1 LPPQNK
7 IMNYKYTKK
16 TKLIATFKLSEEV
29 MKELKQYS
37 KIMKKDCQDI
47 LIKTNKDKQIII
59 VMCDLSFKPYTW
71 ADGVTVQDQNNSFTL
86 CLEDKSDEHFMH
98 YAHKT
103 CVKLNS
109 NAKENVIMPVIVPP
123 IADYYCDIYKLNE
136 STKIGLIEMRTQ
148 THFFTFITEV
158 IM

>member
-1 LPPQNK
+1 
-7 IMNYKYTKK
+7 MNYKYTKK

-71 ADGVTVQDQNNSFTL
+71 ADGVTVQDQTHNSTL
-86 CLEDKSDEHFMH
+86 FFEEKSKEHFMH
-98 YAHKT
+98 YAPRT
-103 CVKLNS
+103 LMKLNT
-109 NAKENVIMPVIVPP
+109 KTIQKHIMPVIVPP
-123 IADYYCDIYKLNE
+123 LADYKCDIYELNK
-136 STKIGLIEMRTQ
+136 SKKRGLIEMRADE
-148 THFFTFITEV
+148 FLFTFQTQIV
-158 IM
+158 M